1 MKKLTIAIDG
11 HASTG
16 KSSIAKEIA
25 IKYGYIYIN
34 SGSMYR
40 AVTLFA
46 IENKLL
52 GVLNDNIDLFI
63 EKLKDISINFRFNQ
77 NNLISEIFLNNRN
90 VEKEIGSLEV
100 SNYVSK
106 VAAIPEIRKEMV
118 KLQRNIDRR
127 KGVVMDG
134 RDIGSVVFP
143 NADIKLFLTAS
154 DTVRANRRFEEMIN
168 NGLSVS
174 YDDILNN
181 IRNRDKLDSSRSDSP
196 LIIEKDAIVIDN
208 SNMSIDEQIKQI
220 KQLIDRKIAN
230 KSALNTTILVIFFIF
245 ACLLSYNN

>member
-100 SNYVSK
+100 SNYVSE

-154 DTVRANRRFEEMIN
+154 DTVRANRRYEEMIN

-181 IRNRDKLDSSRSDSP
+181 LRNRDKLDSSRSDSP

-230 KSALNTTILVIFFIF
+230 
-245 ACLLSYNN
+245 

>member
-52 GVLNDNIDLFI
+52 GLLNDNIDLFI

-168 NGLSVS
+168 NGVSVS
-174 YDDILNN
+174 YEDVLKN
-181 IRNRDKLDSSRSDSP
+181 IKNRDELDSSRSDSP

-220 KQLIDRKIAN
+220 KQLIDRKITN
-230 KSALNTTILVIFFIF
+230 
-245 ACLLSYNN
+245 

>member
-52 GVLNDNIDLFI
+52 GLLNDNIDLFI

-174 YDDILNN
+174 YDEILNN

-220 KQLIDRKIAN
+220 KLLIDSKISN
-230 KSALNTTILVIFFIF
+230 
-245 ACLLSYNN
+245 

>member
-52 GVLNDNIDLFI
+52 GILNDNIDLFI
-63 EKLKDISINFRFNQ
+63 EKLKDISINFRFSE
-77 NNLISEIFLNNRN
+77 NNLISEIFLDNRN

-106 VAAIPEIRKEMV
+106 VAAIPEIRKQMV
-118 KLQRNIDRR
+118 KLQRNIDRK

-168 NGLSVS
+168 NGVSVS
-174 YDDILNN
+174 YEDVLKN
-181 IRNRDKLDSSRSDSP
+181 IKNRDELDSSRSDSP

-230 KSALNTTILVIFFIF
+230 
-245 ACLLSYNN
+245 

>member
-25 IKYGYIYIN
+25 LKYGYIYIN

-46 IENKLL
+46 IKNNLL
-52 GVLNDNIDLFI
+52 GELNENIDLFI
-63 EKLKDISINFRFNQ
+63 EKLNAVSINFRFNKI
-77 NNLISEIFLNNRN
+77 NLISEIFLNGKN
-90 VEKEIGSLEV
+90 VEKEIGSLEI
-100 SNYVSK
+100 SNFVSK
-106 VAAIPEIRKEMV
+106 VAAITEIRKEMV
-118 KLQRNIDRR
+118 KLQRNIDRK

-143 NADIKLFLTAS
+143 DADLKLFLTAS
-154 DTVRANRRFEEMIN
+154 DTVRAKRRYEEMIN

-174 YDDILNN
+174 YNDILNN
-181 IRNRDKLDSSRSDSP
+181 IRIRDKLDSSRTDSP
-196 LIIEKDAIVIDN
+196 LKIEKDAVVIDN
-208 SNMSIDEQIKQI
+208 SDMSIDEQIKQI
-220 KQLIDRKIAN
+220 ILIIDKKIVN
-230 KSALNTTILVIFFIF
+230 
-245 ACLLSYNN
+245 

>member
-25 IKYGYIYIN
+25 LKYGYIYIN

-46 IENKLL
+46 IKNNLFEE
-52 GVLNDNIDLFI
+52 LNENIDLFI
-63 EKLKDISINFRFNQ
+63 EKLNAVSLNFRFNEI
-77 NNLISEIFLNNRN
+77 NLISAIFLNGRN
-90 VEKEIGSLEV
+90 VEKEIGSLEI
-100 SNYVSK
+100 SNLVSK

-118 KLQRNIDRR
+118 KLQRNIDRK

-143 NADIKLFLTAS
+143 DADIKLFLTAS
-154 DTVRANRRFEEMIN
+154 DTVRAKRRFEEMIN

-181 IRNRDKLDSSRSDSP
+181 LRIRDNLDSSRTDSP
-196 LIIEKDAIVIDN
+196 LTIEKDAVVIDN

-220 KQLIDRKIAN
+220 ILLIDKKIVN
-230 KSALNTTILVIFFIF
+230 
-245 ACLLSYNN
+245 

>member
-16 KSSIAKEIA
+16 KSSIAKKIA

-52 GVLNDNIDLFI
+52 GLLNDNIDLFI

-181 IRNRDKLDSSRSDSP
+181 LRNRDKLDSSRSDSP

-230 KSALNTTILVIFFIF
+230 
-245 ACLLSYNN
+245 

>member
-52 GVLNDNIDLFI
+52 ELLNDNIDLFI
-63 EKLKDISINFRFNQ
+63 EKLKDISINFRFNK

-127 KGVVMDG
+127 IGVVMDG

-230 KSALNTTILVIFFIF
+230 
-245 ACLLSYNN
+245 

>member
-52 GVLNDNIDLFI
+52 GLLNDNIDLFI

-174 YDDILNN
+174 YDEILNN

-208 SNMSIDEQIKQI
+208 SNMSIDDQIKQI

-230 KSALNTTILVIFFIF
+230 
-245 ACLLSYNN
+245 

>member
-52 GVLNDNIDLFI
+52 ELLNDNIDLFI

-106 VAAIPEIRKEMV
+106 VAAVPEIRKEMV

-154 DTVRANRRFEEMIN
+154 DTVRAKRRFEEMIN

-181 IRNRDKLDSSRSDSP
+181 IRKRDKLDSSRSDSP

-220 KQLIDRKIAN
+220 KQLIDRKTAN
-230 KSALNTTILVIFFIF
+230 
-245 ACLLSYNN
+245 

>member
-25 IKYGYIYIN
+25 LKYGYIYIN

-40 AVTLFA
+40 AVTLYA
-46 IENKLL
+46 IKNNLL
-52 GVLNDNIDLFI
+52 EELNENIDLFI
-63 EKLKDISINFRFNQ
+63 EKLNAVSINFRFNKT
-77 NNLISEIFLNNRN
+77 NLISEIFLNGKN
-90 VEKEIGSLEV
+90 VEKEIGSLEI
-100 SNYVSK
+100 SNFVSK

-118 KLQRNIDRR
+118 KLQRNIDRK

-143 NADIKLFLTAS
+143 DADLKLFLTAS
-154 DTVRANRRFEEMIN
+154 DSVRAKRRFEEMIN
-168 NGLSVS
+168 NGLPVS

-181 IRNRDKLDSSRSDSP
+181 IRIRDNLDSSRTDSP
-196 LIIEKDAIVIDN
+196 LTIEKDAVVIDN
-208 SNMSIDEQIKQI
+208 SDMSIDEQIKQI
-220 KQLIDRKIAN
+220 INLIDKKIVN
-230 KSALNTTILVIFFIF
+230 
-245 ACLLSYNN
+245 

>member
-25 IKYGYIYIN
+25 LKYGYIYIN

-46 IENKLL
+46 IKNTLL
-52 GVLNDNIDLFI
+52 EDLNENIDLFI
-63 EKLKDISINFRFNQ
+63 EKLNAVSIDFIFNKI
-77 NNLISEIFLNNRN
+77 NLISEIFLNGRN
-90 VEKEIGSLEV
+90 VEKEIGSLEI
-100 SNYVSK
+100 SNFVSK

-118 KLQRNIDRR
+118 KLQRNIDRKR
-127 KGVVMDG
+127 GVVMDG

-143 NADIKLFLTAS
+143 DADIKLFLTAS
-154 DTVRANRRFEEMIN
+154 DTVRAKRRFKQMIN
-168 NGLSVS
+168 NGFSVS

-181 IRNRDKLDSSRSDSP
+181 IRIRDNLDSSRTDSP
-196 LIIEKDAIVIDN
+196 LTIEKDAVVIDN

-220 KQLIDRKIAN
+220 IHLIDKKIVN
-230 KSALNTTILVIFFIF
+230 
-245 ACLLSYNN
+245 

>member
-25 IKYGYIYIN
+25 LKYGYIYIN

-40 AVTLFA
+40 AVTLFV
-46 IENKLL
+46 IKNNLL
-52 GVLNDNIDLFI
+52 EELNENIDLFI
-63 EKLKDISINFRFNQ
+63 EKLNAVSINFRFNEI
-77 NNLISEIFLNNRN
+77 NLISEIFLNGRN
-90 VEKEIGSLEV
+90 VEKEIGSLEI
-100 SNYVSK
+100 SNFVSK

-118 KLQRNIDRR
+118 KLQRNIDRK

-143 NADIKLFLTAS
+143 DADIKLFLTAS
-154 DTVRANRRFEEMIN
+154 DTVRAKRRFEEMIN
-168 NGLSVS
+168 NGSSVS

-181 IRNRDKLDSSRSDSP
+181 IRIRDNLDSSRTDSP
-196 LIIEKDAIVIDN
+196 LTIEKDAVVIDN

-220 KQLIDRKIAN
+220 ILLIDKKIAN
-230 KSALNTTILVIFFIF
+230 
-245 ACLLSYNN
+245 

>member
-25 IKYGYIYIN
+25 LKYGYIYIN

-46 IENKLL
+46 IKNNLL
-52 GVLNDNIDLFI
+52 EELNENIDLFI
-63 EKLKDISINFRFNQ
+63 EKLNAVSINFRFNEI
-77 NNLISEIFLNNRN
+77 NLISEIFLNGKN
-90 VEKEIGSLEV
+90 VEKEIGSLEI
-100 SNYVSK
+100 SNFVSK

-118 KLQRNIDRR
+118 KLQRNIDRK

-143 NADIKLFLTAS
+143 DADIKLFLTAS
-154 DTVRANRRFEEMIN
+154 ETVRAKRRFEEMIN
-168 NGLSVS
+168 NGFSVS

-181 IRNRDKLDSSRSDSP
+181 IRIRDNLDSSRFDSQ
-196 LIIEKDAIVIDN
+196 LTIEKDAVVIDN

-220 KQLIDRKIAN
+220 ILLIDKK
-230 KSALNTTILVIFFIF
+230 KSN
-245 ACLLSYNN
+245 

>member
-1 MKKLTIAIDG
+1 
-11 HASTG
+11 
-16 KSSIAKEIA
+16 
-25 IKYGYIYIN
+25 
-34 SGSMYR
+34 MYR

-52 GVLNDNIDLFI
+52 GELNDNIDLFI
-63 EKLKDISINFRFNQ
+63 KKLNDISINFRFNE
-77 NNLISEIFLNNRN
+77 NNLISEIFLNSRN
-90 VEKEIGSLEV
+90 VEKEIGSLEI

-118 KLQRNIDRR
+118 KLQRNIDRK

-143 NADIKLFLTAS
+143 DADIKLFLTAS
-154 DTVRANRRFEEMIN
+154 DTVRANRRYEEMIN

-181 IRNRDKLDSSRSDSP
+181 IRIRDKLDSSRIDSP
-196 LIIEKDAIVIDN
+196 LKIEKEAVVIDN

-220 KQLIDRKIAN
+220 ILLIDKKIDN
-230 KSALNTTILVIFFIF
+230 
-245 ACLLSYNN
+245 

>member
-25 IKYGYIYIN
+25 LKYGYIYIN

-46 IENKLL
+46 IKNNLL
-52 GVLNDNIDLFI
+52 EELNENIDLFV
-63 EKLKDISINFRFNQ
+63 EKLNAVSINFRFNEI
-77 NNLISEIFLNNRN
+77 NLISEIFLNGRN
-90 VEKEIGSLEV
+90 VEKEIGSLEI
-100 SNYVSK
+100 SNFVSK

-118 KLQRNIDRR
+118 KLQRNIDRK

-143 NADIKLFLTAS
+143 DADIKLFLTAS
-154 DTVRANRRFEEMIN
+154 ETVRAKRRFEDMIN
-168 NGLSVS
+168 NGFSVS

-181 IRNRDKLDSSRSDSP
+181 IRIRDNLDSSRTDSP
-196 LIIEKDAIVIDN
+196 LTIQKDAVVIDN
-208 SNMSIDEQIKQI
+208 SDMSIDEQIKQI
-220 KQLIDRKIAN
+220 INLIDKKIVN
-230 KSALNTTILVIFFIF
+230 
-245 ACLLSYNN
+245 

>member
-25 IKYGYIYIN
+25 LKYGYIYIN

-46 IENKLL
+46 IKNNLL
-52 GVLNDNIDLFI
+52 EELNENIDLFI
-63 EKLKDISINFRFNQ
+63 EKLNAVSIDFRFNKI
-77 NNLISEIFLNNRN
+77 NLISEIFLNGRN
-90 VEKEIGSLEV
+90 VEKEIGSLEI
-100 SNYVSK
+100 SNFVSK

-118 KLQRNIDRR
+118 KLQRNIDRKR
-127 KGVVMDG
+127 GVVMDG

-143 NADIKLFLTAS
+143 DADIKLFLTAS
-154 DTVRANRRFEEMIN
+154 ETVRAKRRFEEMIN
-168 NGLSVS
+168 NGFSVS

-181 IRNRDKLDSSRSDSP
+181 IRIRDNLDSSRFDSP
-196 LIIEKDAIVIDN
+196 LTIEKDAVVIDN

-220 KQLIDRKIAN
+220 IHLIDKKIVN
-230 KSALNTTILVIFFIF
+230 
-245 ACLLSYNN
+245 

>member
-1 MKKLTIAIDG
+1 MKRLTIAIDG

-16 KSSIAKEIA
+16 KSSIAKRIA

-52 GVLNDNIDLFI
+52 QLLDNNIDLFI
-63 EKLKDISINFRFNQ
+63 NKLKNISINFRFNK

-90 VEKEIGSLEV
+90 VEKEIVSLKV
-100 SNYVSK
+100 SNFVSK
-106 VAAIPEIRKEMV
+106 VAAIPKIRKEMV
-118 KLQRNIDRR
+118 KLQRNIDRT

-143 NADIKLFLTAS
+143 DADLKLFLTAS
-154 DTVRANRRFEEMIN
+154 DTVRAKRRFQEMIN
-168 NGLSVS
+168 KGLSVS
-174 YDDILNN
+174 FDEILNN
-181 IRNRDKLDSSRSDSP
+181 IRNRDMLDSSRSDSP
-196 LIIEKDAIVIDN
+196 LKIEKDAILIDN
-208 SNMSIDEQIKQI
+208 SNMSINEQLKQI
-220 KQLIDRKIAN
+220 NQLIKNIVAN
-230 KSALNTTILVIFFIF
+230 
-245 ACLLSYNN
+245 

>member
-52 GVLNDNIDLFI
+52 ELLNDNIDLFI

-127 KGVVMDG
+127 MGVVMDG

-181 IRNRDKLDSSRSDSP
+181 IRKRDKLDSSRSDSP
-196 LIIEKDAIVIDN
+196 LIIEKDAVVIDN

-230 KSALNTTILVIFFIF
+230 
-245 ACLLSYNN
+245 

>member
-52 GVLNDNIDLFI
+52 ELLNDNIDLFI

-106 VAAIPEIRKEMV
+106 VAAVPEIRKEMV

-127 KGVVMDG
+127 IGVVMDG

-174 YDDILNN
+174 YDEILNN

-230 KSALNTTILVIFFIF
+230 
-245 ACLLSYNN
+245 

>member
-46 IENKLL
+46 IKNNLL
-52 GVLNDNIDLFI
+52 EELNENIDLFI
-63 EKLKDISINFRFNQ
+63 EKLNAVSINFRFNEI
-77 NNLISEIFLNNRN
+77 NLISEIFLNGRN
-90 VEKEIGSLEV
+90 IEKEIGSLEI
-100 SNYVSK
+100 SNFVSK

-118 KLQRNIDRR
+118 KLQRNIDRK

-134 RDIGSVVFP
+134 RDIG
-143 NADIKLFLTAS
+143 
-154 DTVRANRRFEEMIN
+154 
-168 NGLSVS
+168 LS
-174 YDDILNN
+174 
-181 IRNRDKLDSSRSDSP
+181 
-196 LIIEKDAIVIDN
+196 LIHI
-208 SNMSIDEQIKQI
+208 
-220 KQLIDRKIAN
+220 
-230 KSALNTTILVIFFIF
+230 
-245 ACLLSYNN
+245 

>member
-52 GVLNDNIDLFI
+52 TLLNDNIDLFI

-127 KGVVMDG
+127 IGVVMDG

-154 DTVRANRRFEEMIN
+154 DTVRAKRRFEEMIN

-230 KSALNTTILVIFFIF
+230 
-245 ACLLSYNN
+245 

>member
-46 IENKLL
+46 IKNNLL
-52 GVLNDNIDLFI
+52 EELNENIDLFI
-63 EKLKDISINFRFNQ
+63 EKLNAVSIDFRFNKI
-77 NNLISEIFLNNRN
+77 NLISEIFLNGRN
-90 VEKEIGSLEV
+90 VEKEIGSLEI
-100 SNYVSK
+100 SNFVSK

-118 KLQRNIDRR
+118 KLQRNIDRK

-143 NADIKLFLTAS
+143 DADIKLFLTAS
-154 DTVRANRRFEEMIN
+154 ETVRAKRRFEEMIN
-168 NGLSVS
+168 NGFSVS

-181 IRNRDKLDSSRSDSP
+181 IRIRDNLDSSRFDSP
-196 LIIEKDAIVIDN
+196 LTIEKDAVVIDN

-220 KQLIDRKIAN
+220 IHLIDNKIVN
-230 KSALNTTILVIFFIF
+230 
-245 ACLLSYNN
+245 

>member
-52 GVLNDNIDLFI
+52 GFLNDNIDLFI

-154 DTVRANRRFEEMIN
+154 DTVRAKRRFEEMIN

-230 KSALNTTILVIFFIF
+230 
-245 ACLLSYNN
+245 

>member
-25 IKYGYIYIN
+25 LKYGYIYIN

-46 IENKLL
+46 IKNNLL
-52 GVLNDNIDLFI
+52 EELNENIDLFI
-63 EKLKDISINFRFNQ
+63 EKLNAVSIDFRFNKI
-77 NNLISEIFLNNRN
+77 NLISEIFLNGRN
-90 VEKEIGSLEV
+90 VEKEIGSLEI
-100 SNYVSK
+100 SNFVSK

-118 KLQRNIDRR
+118 KLQRNIDRK
-127 KGVVMDG
+127 KGVLMDG

-143 NADIKLFLTAS
+143 DADIKLFLTAS
-154 DTVRANRRFEEMIN
+154 DTVRAKRRFKEMIN
-168 NGLSVS
+168 NGFSVS

-181 IRNRDKLDSSRSDSP
+181 IRIRDNLDSSRSDSP
-196 LIIEKDAIVIDN
+196 LTIEKDAVVIDN

-220 KQLIDRKIAN
+220 IHLIDNKIVN
-230 KSALNTTILVIFFIF
+230 
-245 ACLLSYNN
+245 

>member
-11 HASTG
+11 YASTG
-16 KSSIAKEIA
+16 KSSIAKKIA

-46 IENKLL
+46 IENKIL
-52 GVLNDNIDLFI
+52 GLLNDNIDLFI
-63 EKLKDISINFRFNQ
+63 EKLNRISINFRFSE
-77 NNLISEIFLNNRN
+77 NNLISNVFLNNRN
-90 VEKEIGSLEV
+90 VEKDIGSLEV

-118 KLQRNIDRR
+118 KLQRNVDRG

-143 NADIKLFLTAS
+143 DADIKLFLTAS
-154 DTVRANRRFEEMIN
+154 DAVRASRRFEEMIN
-168 NGLSVS
+168 NGSSVS

-181 IRNRDKLDSSRSDSP
+181 IRNRDKIDSSRSDSP
-196 LIIEKDAIVIDN
+196 LIIEKDAVVIDN
-208 SNMSIDEQIKQI
+208 SNMSIDEQINQI
-220 KQLIDRKIAN
+220 NILINYKLAN
-230 KSALNTTILVIFFIF
+230 
-245 ACLLSYNN
+245 

>member
-52 GVLNDNIDLFI
+52 GLLNDNIDLFI

-174 YDDILNN
+174 YDEILNN

-208 SNMSIDEQIKQI
+208 SNMYIEEQIKQI

-230 KSALNTTILVIFFIF
+230 
-245 ACLLSYNN
+245 

>member
-106 VAAIPEIRKEMV
+106 VAAIPEIRKERV
-118 KLQRNIDRR
+118 KLQWNIDRR

-230 KSALNTTILVIFFIF
+230 
-245 ACLLSYNN
+245 

>member
-25 IKYGYIYIN
+25 LKYGYIYIN

-46 IENKLL
+46 IKNNLL
-52 GVLNDNIDLFI
+52 GELNENIDLFV
-63 EKLKDISINFRFNQ
+63 EKLNAVSINFRFNEI
-77 NNLISEIFLNNRN
+77 NLISEIFLNGKN
-90 VEKEIGSLEV
+90 VEKEIGSLEI
-100 SNYVSK
+100 SNFVSK

-118 KLQRNIDRR
+118 KLQRNIDRK

-143 NADIKLFLTAS
+143 DADIKLFLTAS
-154 DTVRANRRFEEMIN
+154 ETVRAKRRFEEMIN
-168 NGLSVS
+168 NGFSVS

-181 IRNRDKLDSSRSDSP
+181 IRIRDNLDSSRSDSP
-196 LIIEKDAIVIDN
+196 LTIEKDAVVIDN

-220 KQLIDRKIAN
+220 IHLIDNKIVN
-230 KSALNTTILVIFFIF
+230 
-245 ACLLSYNN
+245 